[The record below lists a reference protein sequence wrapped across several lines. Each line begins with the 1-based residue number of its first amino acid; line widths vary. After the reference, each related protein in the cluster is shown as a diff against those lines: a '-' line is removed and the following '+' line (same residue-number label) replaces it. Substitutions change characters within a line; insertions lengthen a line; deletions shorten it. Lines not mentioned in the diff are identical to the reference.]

1 MINSYLYTKDFLKQ
15 TNMYSNQL
23 KNQSIYYKKLTNNH

>member
-15 TNMYSNQL
+15 ANMYSNQL
-23 KNQSIYYKKLTNNH
+23 KNQSIYYIKLTNNH